1 MKIKEQ
7 AVKELENLEP
17 AELLRVYDLILSL
30 KGKTEV
36 ERTSEHPPAYIRV
49 REALKG
55 CKGSLSEDI
64 LTGRQDR
71 V

>member
-7 AVKELENLEP
+7 AIKDLEVLNPSDILV
-17 AELLRVYDLILSL
+17 VYDLILSL
-30 KGKTEV
+30 KNKKAAKLTA
-36 ERTSEHPPAYIRV
+36 TPSAYKRV

-55 CKGSLSEDI
+55 CKGSMSDDVLALRE
-64 LTGRQDR
+64 DR